1 MTISEPLFIILI
13 TSISGI
19 IMKLISMCYKSKCKS
34 IDCFGIHI
42 VRDIITEE
50 EYDEKELK
58 EFRKNDS
65 TKI

>member
-19 IMKLISMCYKSKCKS
+19 LMKLISMCYKSKCKS
-34 IDCFGIHI
+34 VDCFGIHI
-42 VRDIITEE
+42 LRDVVIEE
-50 EYDEKELK
+50 DYDEKELNQLK
-58 EFRKNDS
+58 KNDS

>member
-19 IMKLISMCYKSKCKS
+19 LMKLISMCYKSKCKS
-34 IDCFGIHI
+34 VDCFGIHI
-42 VRDIITEE
+42 LRDVVIEE
-50 EYDEKELK
+50 DYDEKELK
-58 EFRKNDS
+58 EFNKNDS

>member
-42 VRDIITEE
+42 HRRVELETDNDEE
-50 EYDEKELK
+50 NVSEQKKPTSYSL
-58 EFRKNDS
+58 
-65 TKI
+65 

>member
-1 MTISEPLFIILI
+1 
-13 TSISGI
+13 
-19 IMKLISMCYKSKCKS
+19 MKLISMCYKSKCKS
-34 IDCFGIHI
+34 VDCFGIHI

-58 EFRKNDS
+58 QFNKNDS

>member
-19 IMKLISMCYKSKCKS
+19 IMKLISMCYKSKCKRV
-34 IDCFGIHI
+34 DCFGVHI
-42 VRDIITEE
+42 IRDIITEE

-58 EFRKNDS
+58 EFKKNDS
-65 TKI
+65 IKI

>member
-34 IDCFGIHI
+34 IDCSGIHI

>member
-19 IMKLISMCYKSKCKS
+19 IMKLISMFYKSKCKKV
-34 IDCFGIHI
+34 DCCCIHI
-42 VRDIITEE
+42 ERDIIIEE

-58 EFRKNDS
+58 EFNKNDS